1 MKILKRFLCG
11 AGLVLFLLPIH
22 ARDGKVEVVNPGSR
36 ELKRSAFR
44 LRMPVERL
52 KNARA
57 ALQEA
62 TDIARL
68 ARPTPV
74 EHFFQLGDF
83 WVQLNRPKAEE
94 AINGMLS
101 TLRTAAQGATAPG
114 QYRDATTAAQ
124 MLISSLSQ
132 VDPDQSV
139 QWAREWPKPSPSLG
153 PETQASNDDLERQ
166 LRRSALQRLAYSD
179 PEAALR
185 IWSAGPDRAADDY
198 DVRGPLAAQ
207 LARTGRTEEA
217 NKIVDRTLAEFAAA
231 NPDPSA
237 WNSYGNFLSSLSQAA
252 PDRFLEAFRLW
263 ARNPPPGIPATGG
276 PMLSAGDQAIPLDSS
291 EAAALNILRSIGS
304 RPELMMNALDSVPT
318 LKAKIDQA
326 GGIDRALNGTSGM
339 RGGMFA
345 RNPDGSMRA
354 GGPDSDKPDAKP
366 DAPTLFGALRGK
378 AARNPELVRNR
389 LTAITNPEHV
399 DQLLQIAMMSY
410 GQDPDLTCL
419 AVEMARP
426 IVLRI
431 DPPARRL
438 SYFQQLV
445 MTTRQCEGEVDSS
458 LIKEGF
464 VLADELREKEKDRG
478 GPPAR
483 PGHSAADQLE
493 ATLLSELARD
503 NFDAA
508 IRYVRS
514 MSEDQQKLGALM
526 RILQSCRQF

>member
-1 MKILKRFLCG
+1 MKIPKRFLCR
-11 AGLVLFLLPIH
+11 AGLLLFVFPLH
-22 ARDGKVEVVNPGSR
+22 AQDGKLEIVNPGSR

-44 LRMPVERL
+44 LRMPAERL

-68 ARPTPV
+68 ARPIPV
-74 EHFFQLGDF
+74 RHFFQLGDF
-83 WVQLNRPKAEE
+83 WVQLNRAKAEE
-94 AINGMLS
+94 AINGMLA
-101 TLRTAAQGATAPG
+101 TLRTAAQGATASS

-124 MLISSLSQ
+124 MLIGSLSQ
-132 VDPDQSV
+132 VDPDQSI

-153 PETQASNDDLERQ
+153 PESLAGDDGLERQ
-166 LRRSALQRLAYSD
+166 LRRSALQRLAYTD

-185 IWSAGPDRAADDY
+185 IWSAGPDRATDDY

-207 LARTGRTEEA
+207 LAQTGRTEEA
-217 NKIVDRTLAEFAAA
+217 DKIIDRTLAEFAAA
-231 NPDPSA
+231 KPDPSV

-263 ARNPPPGIPATGG
+263 ARNPPPPTPGTSST
-276 PMLSAGDQAIPLDSS
+276 MLPAGDQAIPLDSS

-304 RPELMMNALDSVPT
+304 RPELMMKALDSVPT

-326 GGIDRALNGTSGM
+326 GGIDRALNGQGFM
-339 RGGMFA
+339 RD
-345 RNPDGSMRA
+345 RILVQNPDGSLRTA
-354 GGPDSDKPDAKP
+354 AADPDKPS
-366 DAPTLFGALRGK
+366 APTLFSELRGK
-378 AARNPELVRNR
+378 SAKNPQLVRNR
-389 LTAITNPEHV
+389 LASVANPEAV
-399 DQLLQIAMMSY
+399 GQLLQIAMMSV

-464 VLADELREKEKDRG
+464 ILADELRERDG
-478 GPPAR
+478 FPPAK
-483 PGHSAADQLE
+483 PGYSAADQLE
-493 ATLLSELARD
+493 ANLLSELARD
-503 NFDAA
+503 NFGAA

-526 RILQSCRQF
+526 RILQACRQY